1 MEFGKFVREVYLRS
15 VPSVDL
21 DKVTGNKKVNC
32 SDHKLTVS
40 EYNNILKEFD
50 VKDDSNEILAC
61 NMFMLQS
68 GPQLIDDRVA

>member
-21 DKVTGNKKVNC
+21 DKVTGKKKVNC